1 MPKIRWN
8 GQIPGEKI
16 YQNWIL
22 VLEQDS
28 VYGYTRNYI
37 LKVVELYT

>member
-8 GQIPGEKI
+8 GQIHREKV

-22 VLEQDS
+22 ALEQDS
-28 VYGYTRNYI
+28 GYGYTRSYI
-37 LKVVELYT
+37 LKVVELYI